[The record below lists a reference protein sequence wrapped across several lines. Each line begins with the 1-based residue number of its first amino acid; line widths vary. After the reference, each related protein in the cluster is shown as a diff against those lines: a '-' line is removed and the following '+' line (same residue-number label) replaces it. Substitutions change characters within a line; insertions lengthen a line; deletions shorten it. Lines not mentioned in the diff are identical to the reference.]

1 VHLAILGLL
10 HFDGFAPRAQ
20 RPDDFTVDYLLLRPV
35 VGPSHGCLQ
44 RLVKP
49 WVIWDGP
56 KSVLSLEPIVDILRG
71 QCIAC
76 LKDGVSVLWP
86 VGAPRTAGDW
96 VAPEPGEVLH
106 VTFVV
111 GGFAGDQPATQ
122 TFNGHMSHNGLM
134 GCRWGSIVKTCMGST
149 LTTDLKQAGFD
160 LDALKCL
167 VKKKG
172 VEIPDKKKVTWHRHS
187 PAEMML
193 QASVLPAPEQVRE
206 AQEAAGDL
214 DLSFSARS
222 KLAKEN
228 GWSYRGYMARMLHDL
243 TGFDQQMDVL
253 IDGMHNWMNVIK
265 PCAHMTVDILLGTNE
280 EYWLDEL
287 LQDIRR
293 MLPGCFTSGRRVT
306 HVHVIAKVHQ
316 AYNSLRTELSLQLNS
331 ATHRPV

>member
-1 VHLAILGLL
+1 M
-10 HFDGFAPRAQ
+10 
-20 RPDDFTVDYLLLRPV
+20 
-35 VGPSHGCLQ
+35 
-44 RLVKP
+44 
-49 WVIWDGP
+49 
-56 KSVLSLEPIVDILRG
+56 LSLEPIVDILRA

-76 LKDGVSVLWP
+76 LKDGVSVSWP

-106 VTFVV
+106 VTFAV
-111 GGFAGDQPATQ
+111 GAFAGDQPATQ

-134 GCRWGSIVKTCMGST
+134 GCRWGSIVKMCMGST

-160 LDALKCL
+160 MDVLKCL

-228 GWSYRGYMARMLHDL
+228 GWSYKGYMARMLHDL
-243 TGFDQQMDVL
+243 TGLDQQMDVL
-253 IDGMHNWMNVIK
+253 VDGMHNWMNVIK
-265 PCAHMTVDILLGTNE
+265 RCSHMTVDILVGTNE
-280 EYWLDEL
+280 QFWLDEL

-306 HVHVIAKVHQ
+306 HVHVIAN
-316 AYNSLRTELSLQLNS
+316 YSSLSL
-331 ATHRPV
+331 